1 MTSVEAAENAVLPG
15 LCEVHADPGRKP
27 PDASALSLAPA
38 GKSAARWAW
47 ERVILYIKNFEDQ
60 LDDAQEVAMGFAGG
74 EAGVIRIEGV
84 GYFDP
89 DLVTFY
95 GTDESGA
102 RTQLIQHVTR
112 LSVMLRALPRAPAE
126 AEPRRI
132 GFQLVRGLDSAPVQ
146 PVAPGP
152 DAVNNGVSAPATG
165 SAQG

>member
-1 MTSVEAAENAVLPG
+1 MEPGIMTSVEAAENAILPG
-15 LCEVHADPGRKP
+15 LCEVHADPSRKA
-27 PDASALSLAPA
+27 PDASALAPPD

-47 ERVILYIKNFEDQ
+47 ERLILYIKNFEDQ
-60 LDDAQEVAMGFAGG
+60 LDDAQEIAMGFAGG

-112 LSVMLRALPRAPAE
+112 LSVMLRALPKAPAE

-132 GFQLVRGLDSAPVQ
+132 GFQLVRGLDAAP
-146 PVAPGP
+146 
-152 DAVNNGVSAPATG
+152 VNNGVTGAPAASG
-165 SAQG
+165 QG

>member
-1 MTSVEAAENAVLPG
+1 MDQGIMTSVEAAENAILPG
-15 LCEVHADPGRKP
+15 LCEVHADPSRKAPDVSALAP
-27 PDASALSLAPA
+27 PD

-47 ERVILYIKNFEDQ
+47 ERLILYIKNFEDQ
-60 LDDAQEVAMGFAGG
+60 LDDAQEIAMGFAGG

-112 LSVMLRALPRAPAE
+112 LSVMLRAMPKAPAE

-132 GFQLVRGLDSAPVQ
+132 GFQLVRGLDTAP
-146 PVAPGP
+146 
-152 DAVNNGVSAPATG
+152 VNNGVTTPAPPSG
-165 SAQG
+165 QG